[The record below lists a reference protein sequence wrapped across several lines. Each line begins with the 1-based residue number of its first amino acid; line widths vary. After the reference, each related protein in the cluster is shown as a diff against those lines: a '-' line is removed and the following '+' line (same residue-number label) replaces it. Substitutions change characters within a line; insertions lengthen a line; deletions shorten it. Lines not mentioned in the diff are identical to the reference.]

1 METLKAIWEGLRLM
15 PLYPRWAQ
23 ALFLASFALLVASVV
38 VFSNFYSKVQEVKA
52 RKTPIGELSLTDD
65 EELALGLVL
74 TDPLAGSRGAWAYPL
89 HQELT
94 YRGLSEA
101 TATTVLNSLV
111 AKGLLESLDVPA
123 YDEFEKKQ
131 STAPAYRVTER
142 GFAYAAKSDKLR
154 RFQSVYKYILRLNG
168 TQQRN
173 APFLEQLRRLDS
185 VQGQTRFIIETD
197 PKVSRIV
204 IFSYKALD
212 ENLIRNLAKSF
223 NVSILSFDPE
233 R

>member
-1 METLKAIWEGLRLM
+1 METLKTIWDALSLM
-15 PLYPRWAQ
+15 PFYPRWAQ
-23 ALFLASFALLVASVV
+23 MLFLASFALVVASVV
-38 VFSNFYSKVQEVKA
+38 AFSNFYSKAQEGKA
-52 RKTPIGELSLTDD
+52 RQTPVAELSLTDD

-74 TDPLAGSRGAWAYPL
+74 TDPQAGTRGAWAYPL

-101 TATTVLNSLV
+101 AATTVLNSL
-111 AKGLLESLDVPA
+111 ATKGLLEALDVPT
-123 YDEFEKKQ
+123 YDEVEKKE

-142 GFAYAAKSDKLR
+142 GFAYAAKSDELR
-154 RFQSVYKYILRLNG
+154 DFESHYKYILRLNG

-173 APFLEQLRRLDS
+173 GPFLEQLRRLDS

-197 PKVSRIV
+197 PKMSRIA

-223 NVSILSFDPE
+223 KVSIVSFDRE

>member
-1 METLKAIWEGLRLM
+1 METLKTIWDALSLM
-15 PLYPRWAQ
+15 PFYPRWAQ
-23 ALFLASFALLVASVV
+23 VLFLASFALVVASVV
-38 VFSNFYSKVQEVKA
+38 VFSNFYSRAQEGKA
-52 RKTPIGELSLTDD
+52 RQTPVAELSLTDD
-65 EELALGLVL
+65 EEQALGLVL
-74 TDPLAGSRGAWAYPL
+74 TDPLAGSKGAATYPL
-89 HQELT
+89 HQALT

-111 AKGLLESLDVPA
+111 AKGLLEAVDVPA
-123 YDEFEKKQ
+123 YDDFQKKQ

-154 RFQSVYKYILRLNG
+154 DFESQYKYILRLNG

-173 APFLEQLRRLDS
+173 GPFLEQLRRLDS

-197 PKVSRIV
+197 PKMSRIV
-204 IFSYKALD
+204 IFAYKAID
-212 ENLIRNLAKSF
+212 ENLIRNLAKSL
-223 NVSILSFDPE
+223 NVSIVSFDRE